1 MNMARMNDVT
11 IGLGPEAVEL
21 INRFVDA
28 AAAVKPYGDIT
39 DIQRL
44 VVHPGE
50 ALIVRVPSDT
60 PHEEHR
66 RIIDAFKYAL
76 PGVPVFVTRDDV
88 EFTVIAQEATA

>member
-1 MNMARMNDVT
+1 M
-11 IGLGPEAVEL
+11 I
-21 INRFVDA
+21 
-28 AAAVKPYGDIT
+28 DIT

-60 PHEEHR
+60 SSEDHR
-66 RIIDAFKYAL
+66 RILAAFKYAL
-76 PGVPVFVTRDDV
+76 PGVPVFVVRDEV

>member
-1 MNMARMNDVT
+1 MARMNDVT
-11 IGLGPEAVEL
+11 IGFDPEAVEL

-28 AAAVKPYGDIT
+28 AATVKPYGDLT

-50 ALIVRVPSDT
+50 VLAVRVPGNISQD
-60 PHEEHR
+60 EHAR
-66 RIIDAFKYAL
+66 VVAAFTQAL
-76 PGVPVFVTRDDV
+76 PGVPVFVVRHDV

>member
-1 MNMARMNDVT
+1 MSDIT
-11 IGLGPEAVEL
+11 
-21 INRFVDA
+21 
-28 AAAVKPYGDIT
+28 IT

-50 ALIVRVPSDT
+50 ALIVRVPGNISQA
-60 PHEEHR
+60 EHA
-66 RIIDAFKYAL
+66 RIVDAFKFAL

>member
-1 MNMARMNDVT
+1 MT
-11 IGLGPEAVEL
+11 PIT
-21 INRFVDA
+21 
-28 AAAVKPYGDIT
+28 IT

-50 ALIVRVPSDT
+50 VLVVRVPGNISQA
-60 PHEEHR
+60 EHAR
-66 RIIDAFKYAL
+66 VVDAFKQAL